1 MYKALD
7 LANYIVA
14 KCAKDGYPITHLQ
27 LQKILYFLQAYFL
40 VNLNKPAFSDEIE
53 AWKYGPVIRCVYNE
67 YSCYGYSKIYEAFDC
82 KLKFEQ
88 NEDKEV
94 ADYAIEN
101 LRRYTASELIE
112 KSHIVGS
119 PWYQIYYSKTENYI
133 PNELI
138 KKYYGRDKKT
148 V

>member
-7 LANYIVA
+7 LASYIVA

-88 NEDKEV
+88 DEDKEV
-94 ADYAIEN
+94 ADYAIEK
-101 LRRYTASELIE
+101 LRKYSASDLVE
-112 KSHIVGS
+112 KTHKTGS
-119 PWYQIYYSKTENYI
+119 PWDLVYHNKIQNYQNTI
-133 PNELI
+133 PCDLI
-138 KKYYGRDKKT
+138 KEYYGRN
-148 V
+148 